1 MSGTEDHRT
10 LAQREIDDALLINEK
25 GNNTSSNTPEK
36 EKPTKN
42 ESVPILKLFQFAT
55 RRDLILIL
63 IAGLTSCTTGAIQ
76 PISILFFGNVLK
88 SMGEAVVLHQDLME
102 KTLPIILLYIYM
114 GTGVMAAAY
123 ISNCLWILTGEYQ
136 TRRIRQLYVH
146 AILRQDMSWFDKS
159 EEGSLTTRLASDITL
174 IQDGIS
180 EKFGQFLMCFS
191 QFVAGCSVA
200 FSKGW
205 RLAIVMTAVTPAIAL
220 TGGVMGI
227 LVTKYT
233 MEAQNAYADAGS
245 VSEQVFAGIR
255 TVYSFSLQDRFS
267 TRYDDKLDKAMKSGM
282 KRGIILGCGL
292 GTFMFMLFG
301 MYGLS
306 FWYGSGLVHQHKMD
320 GSTVLVVFLSMMIGE
335 FSLLQMPTN
344 LAAVSGASAA
354 AFKIF
359 STINR
364 IPDIDSTS
372 PLGEKPAQV
381 LGDIEFLN
389 VKFRYPTRPDT
400 VVLKNLN
407 LKIKPGMTV
416 AFVGPSG
423 SGKST
428 SVSLLQ
434 RFYDPLSGTITLDG
448 RNLKDLNVKWLR
460 DKIGV
465 VSQEPV
471 LFNTSIKQN
480 LMMGSSNSNISQE
493 EIVAA
498 CKKANCHSF
507 IKQLPN
513 GYDTLV
519 GEHGGMLSGGQKQ
532 RIAIARAI
540 LKNPAILLLDEATS
554 ALDTQS
560 ERLVQ
565 KALDEASANRTT
577 VIIAHRLSTV
587 RNADLIVVM
596 EHGDLVEQG
605 THNEL
610 IAKGGIYSELVK
622 KQQIDTVDKTAIIT
636 EEDDEVLLRKEAIEV
651 NRKSCIEM
659 ARASD
664 HSTID
669 NVVQKSGRMSVI
681 DGFEAKKRREAL
693 EKKAAKKMKAPV
705 FKVFKQMRPQWGWMA
720 LGCLGACIAGAVFP
734 LYALFFAKVITLLNE
749 NNDRY
754 YGPLEGPN
762 LYSFLFVVLGL
773 FAFLGFSLQ
782 VISFEVAGAKYT
794 RFLRSKLFKAYM
806 KQEIGFFDQDENNV
820 GSLTSKLAVDAKCV
834 NELVTKVWGDV
845 VQIIVTS
852 SIGLAIAFMHSW
864 RLTLIILCM
873 APLIIGA
880 SGWNSKVQQEFE
892 NNTKDNGNETAEV
905 ANEAIK
911 QIRTVSALNK
921 QVYFED
927 KYYHATEGMHRLA
940 KRRAY
945 TSSIGFALLQAT
957 SLYTNAVGFYAGV
970 RLIMQDKITLNE
982 MVITM
987 MSIMI
992 MADSVGRSSVFIT
1005 TFVKAKISAV
1015 AVFQALGREPKID
1028 PDLEGI
1034 EPAHS
1039 DIDGAIDFSNVS
1051 FRYPAR
1057 PDVPI
1062 FSGEFNLKGKKGQ
1075 TIALVGPSGC
1085 GKSTTIG
1092 MLQRWYDP
1100 LSGTVRVD
1108 NHNVKSFSLKNLRSH
1123 MALVGQ
1129 EPVLFDLTIGD
1140 NIRFGVDDAESVNQ
1154 DQVEEACKAA
1164 NIHKF
1169 ITSLPEGYA
1178 TRVGD
1183 KGSQLS
1189 GGQKQRIA
1197 IARALI
1203 RQPKILL
1210 LDEAT
1215 SALDSESE
1223 KLVQLALDK
1232 ILEQGGRTTIT
1243 IAHRL
1248 STITSADLIC
1258 VIKDG
1263 RVIEQGSHW
1272 ELLKLKGVYTSL
1284 VNQQSLNVT

>member
-1 MSGTEDHRT
+1 MSDN
-10 LAQREIDDALLINEK
+10 QDK
-25 GNNTSSNTPEK
+25 S
-36 EKPTKN
+36 KPKS
-42 ESVPILKLFQFAT
+42 ESVPLLKLFQFAT
-55 RRDLILIL
+55 KLDLCLII
-63 IAGLTSCTTGAIQ
+63 IAAITSCIAGAIQ
-76 PISILFFGNVLK
+76 PVSILFFGNVLK
-88 SMGEAVVLHQDLME
+88 NMGEAVTKHQNLMD
-102 KTLPIILLYIYM
+102 KVLPIILLYVYM
-114 GTGVMAAAY
+114 GTGVTIAAY
-123 ISNCLWILTGEYQ
+123 VSNCLWILTGENQ

-146 AILRQDMSWFDKS
+146 SILRQDMTWFDKS
-159 EEGSLTTRLASDITL
+159 EEGSLTTRLAADITI
-174 IQDGIS
+174 IQEGIS
-180 EKFGQFLMCFS
+180 EKFGMFLMCFA
-191 QFVAGCSVA
+191 QFVGGCSVA
-200 FSKGW
+200 FLKGW

-233 MEAQNAYADAGS
+233 VEAQNAYADAGS
-245 VSEQVFAGIR
+245 LSEQVFAGIR
-255 TVYSFSLQDRFS
+255 TVYAFSLQDRFS
-267 TRYDDKLDKAMKSGM
+267 TRYDEKLDKAMKSGM
-282 KRGIILGCGL
+282 KRGIILGVGL
-292 GTFMFMLFG
+292 GIFMFTLFG

-306 FWYGSGLVHQHKMD
+306 FWYGSGLVYKHQMD
-320 GSTVLVVFLSMMIGE
+320 GSTVLVVFLAMMIGE

-344 LAAVSGASAA
+344 LAAVSSASAA

-359 STINR
+359 QTINR
-364 IPDIDSTS
+364 VPEIDSTS
-372 PLGEKPAQV
+372 TLGEKPVAV
-381 LGDIEFLN
+381 LGDIQFTN
-389 VKFRYPTRPDT
+389 VKFKYPTRPDT
-400 VVLKNLN
+400 IILKNLN
-407 LKIKPGMTV
+407 LRIKSGMTV

-434 RFYDPLSGTITLDG
+434 RFYDPLSGSITLDG

-460 DKIGV
+460 EKIGV

-471 LFNTSIKQN
+471 LFNTSIRQN
-480 LMMGSSNSNISQE
+480 LIMGSTNANIDQN
-493 EIVAA
+493 EITAA

-507 IKQLPN
+507 IKQLPQ

-565 KALDEASANRTT
+565 KALDEASTDRTT
-577 VIIAHRLSTV
+577 IIIAHRLSTV
-587 RNADLIVVM
+587 RNANLIVVM
-596 EHGDLVEQG
+596 EQGDLIEQG

-610 IAKGGIYSELVK
+610 IAKGGMYSQLVQ
-622 KQQIDTVDKTAIIT
+622 KQQIDTVDKNAVVA
-636 EEDDEVLLRKEAIEV
+636 EQDDEMLLRQEAMEV

-664 HSTID
+664 HSTIASVLEK
-669 NVVQKSGRMSVI
+669 NARVSVI
-681 DGFEAKKRREAL
+681 DGFEARKRREII
-693 EKKAAKKMKAPV
+693 EKKEAKKMKAPV
-705 FKVFKQMRPQWGWMA
+705 LKVFMEMRPQWGWMA
-720 LGCLGACIAGAVFP
+720 LGCLGASIAGAVFP
-734 LYALFFAKVITLLNE
+734 LYALFFSKVITLLNS
-749 NNDRY
+749 NDDRY
-754 YGPLEGPN
+754 YGPFEGPN
-762 LYSFLFVVLGL
+762 FYSFLFLVLGVCAL
-773 FAFLGFSLQ
+773 IGFTLQ
-782 VISFEVAGAKYT
+782 VVSFEVAGAKYT
-794 RFLRSKLFKAYM
+794 RVLRSQLFKSYM
-806 KQEIGFFDQDENNV
+806 KQEIGFFDRDENNV
-820 GSLTSKLAVDAKCV
+820 GSLTAKLAIDAKCV
-834 NELVTKVWGDV
+834 NELVTKVCGDIT
-845 VQIIVTS
+845 QIIVTS
-852 SIGLAIAFMHSW
+852 VIGLTIAFSYSW

-873 APLIIGA
+873 APLIVGA
-880 SGWNSKVQQEFE
+880 SGWNSKVQQDFE
-892 NNTKDNGNETAEV
+892 NNTKNNGKETAEV

-911 QIRTVSALNK
+911 EIRTVTALNK

-927 KYYHATEGMHRLA
+927 KYYKATQDMHRLA

-945 TSSIGFALLQAT
+945 TSSVGFSLLQGT
-957 SLYTNAVGFYAGV
+957 SMYTNAVGFYAGV
-970 RLIMQDKITLNE
+970 RLMVENKVTLNE

-992 MADSVGRSSVFIT
+992 MSDSIGRSSVFIA
-1005 TFVKAKISAV
+1005 TFVKAKIAAV
-1015 AVFQALGREPKID
+1015 SVFQALSRVPSID
-1028 PDLEGI
+1028 PDMEGI
-1034 EPAHS
+1034 EPPLE
-1039 DIDGAIDFSNVS
+1039 DIDGAIDFSDVS

-1100 LSGTVRVD
+1100 LSGTVRLD
-1108 NHNVKSFSLKNLRSH
+1108 NHNVKSFSVKNLRSH

-1129 EPVLFDLTIGD
+1129 EPVLFDLSIGD
-1140 NIRFGVDDAESVNQ
+1140 NIRFGLDDSKVATQ
-1154 DQVEEACKAA
+1154 AMVEEACKAA

-1169 ITSLPEGYA
+1169 IVSLPDGYE

-1189 GGQKQRIA
+1189 GGQKQRMA

-1203 RQPKILL
+1203 RKPKVLL

-1223 KLVQLALDK
+1223 KLVQDALDK

-1248 STITSADLIC
+1248 STITNADLIC

-1263 RVIEQGSHW
+1263 RVIEKGNHW
-1272 ELLKLKGVYTSL
+1272 DLLKLNGVYTSL
-1284 VNQQSLNVT
+1284 VKQQSLTTT